1 MAKIGKREMIIL
13 GVMVLAI
20 LYGAYELLWTKRKAP
35 PVTPAGQAQTATDLN
50 KFVADMSARTEAL
63 KTTTLVF
70 SRTEKE
76 WTQDPFLDSP
86 YHRAWVQ
93 SRVLAKAAPAADKV
107 SFVYS
112 GYLEAGKRSMA
123 VINGMEYREGEP
135 LDIPGFFL
143 RSVTP
148 QQVVIEDRRMGT
160 TLDIPMQD

>member
-1 MAKIGKREMIIL
+1 MAKFGKREMIIL
-13 GVMVLAI
+13 GVMVLAV

-35 PVTPAGQAQTATDLN
+35 TVAPADQAQKAGDLN
-50 KFVADMSARTEAL
+50 KFIADLSARTEAL

-70 SRTEKE
+70 SRTERE
-76 WTQDPFLDSP
+76 WKQDPFLDSP
-86 YHRAWVQ
+86 YHRAWAQ
-93 SRVLAKAAPAADKV
+93 SRVLAKAGPAADKI

-112 GYLEAGKRSMA
+112 GYLEVGKRSMA
-123 VINGMEYREGEP
+123 VINGMEYREGEL